1 MKTKG
6 ILTGMRGDGY
16 KWRGLPKR
24 FGILHT
30 VYTRMNQWSKSGS
43 LDRVCEKLQLD
54 QIVGIRIEAFS
65 LDSAA
70 VKVHPVG
77 TGALKRRTPVNR
89 QVSWRMDCRD
99 SYGCCGCS
107 DRNSVRSLFGQGP

>member
-1 MKTKG
+1 
-6 ILTGMRGDGY
+6 MRGDGY

-30 VYTRMNQWSKSGS
+30 VYTRMNQWSKNGS

-65 LDSAA
+65 LDSTA

-77 TGALKRRTPVNR
+77 TGAFKKADPCQSASLVADGLPRFI
-89 QVSWRMDCRD
+89 WLLRM
-99 SYGCCGCS
+99 
-107 DRNSVRSLFGQGP
+107 LGPQ